1 MHAVAHLKNRGRA
14 LIALSGATTKTE
26 LAAKSTGQPKT
37 LPLALSSRLKLALA
51 GAAAVLM
58 LPATIVS
65 AQEIKGDP
73 EAAKAKISMCTG
85 CHAIAGY
92 RASFPT
98 VYHVPLIAG
107 QKEQYLIN
115 ALTAYRKGDRDHPT
129 MRGIAG
135 ALSDQDIADLAAF
148 YAQAE

>member
-1 MHAVAHLKNRGRA
+1 M
-14 LIALSGATTKTE
+14 ITLSSVTTKSK
-26 LAAKSTGQPKT
+26 KSAQAGVKAISSS
-37 LPLALSSRLKLALA
+37 LALKLSIAA
-51 GAAAVLM
+51 AAAAVL
-58 LPATIVS
+58 LPLGV
-65 AQEIKGDP
+65 AQAQDIKGDP

-98 VYHVPLIAG
+98 VYRVPLIAG

-115 ALTAYRKGDRDHPT
+115 ALNAYRKGDRDHPT

-135 ALSDQDIADLAAF
+135 ELTDQDIADLAAF
-148 YAQAE
+148 YAQAD

>member
-1 MHAVAHLKNRGRA
+1 M
-14 LIALSGATTKTE
+14 ITLSSVTTKSK
-26 LAAKSTGQPKT
+26 KSAQAGVKAISSS
-37 LPLALSSRLKLALA
+37 LALKLSIAA
-51 GAAAVLM
+51 AAAAVL
-58 LPATIVS
+58 LPSGV
-65 AQEIKGDP
+65 AQAQDIKGDP

-98 VYHVPLIAG
+98 VYRVPLIAG

-115 ALTAYRKGDRDHPT
+115 ALNAYRKGDRDHPT

-135 ALSDQDIADLAAF
+135 ELTDQDIADLAAF
-148 YAQAE
+148 YAQAD

>member
-1 MHAVAHLKNRGRA
+1 MHAATQQKNRGRA
-14 LIALSGATTKTE
+14 LITLSSVTTKSK
-26 LAAKSTGQPKT
+26 KSAQAGVKAISSS
-37 LPLALSSRLKLALA
+37 LALKLSIAA
-51 GAAAVLM
+51 AAAAVL
-58 LPATIVS
+58 LPSGV
-65 AQEIKGDP
+65 AQAQDIKGDP

-98 VYHVPLIAG
+98 VYRVPLIAG

-115 ALTAYRKGDRDHPT
+115 ALNAYRKGDRDHPT

-135 ALSDQDIADLAAF
+135 ELTDQDIADLAAF
-148 YAQAE
+148 YAQAD

>member
-1 MHAVAHLKNRGRA
+1 MITLSSVIAKASKTNKAKKPAQAAIRA
-14 LIALSGATTKTE
+14 FGSGLALNLSI
-26 LAAKSTGQPKT
+26 LAA
-37 LPLALSSRLKLALA
+37 
-51 GAAAVLM
+51 AAAVL
-58 LPATIVS
+58 LPAGVAH
-65 AQEIKGDP
+65 AQDIKGDP

-98 VYHVPLIAG
+98 VYRVPLIAG

-115 ALTAYRKGDRDHPT
+115 ALNAYRKGDRDHPT

-135 ALSDQDIADLAAF
+135 ELTDQDIADLAAF

>member
-1 MHAVAHLKNRGRA
+1 MHAVVQHNKRGRA
-14 LIALSGATTKTE
+14 LIALSSATLKT
-26 LAAKSTGQPKT
+26 T
-37 LPLALSSRLKLALA
+37 LKLTLS
-51 GAAAVLM
+51 AATAVVL
-58 LPATIVS
+58 LPATVAS

-85 CHAIAGY
+85 CHAIGGY
-92 RASFPT
+92 KASFPT

-135 ALSDQDIADLAAF
+135 ALTDQDIADLAAF
-148 YAQAE
+148 YSQAD

>member
-1 MHAVAHLKNRGRA
+1 MHAATQQNNRGRA
-14 LIALSGATTKTE
+14 LLTLSSVTAKTKKPS
-26 LAAKSTGQPKT
+26 LAVVKTIGST
-37 LPLALSSRLKLALA
+37 LALSFSIVA
-51 GAAAVLM
+51 GAAAVL
-58 LPATIVS
+58 LPAGAAQ

-98 VYHVPLIAG
+98 VYRVPLIAG

-115 ALTAYRKGDRDHPT
+115 ALNAYRKGDRDHPT

-135 ALSDQDIADLAAF
+135 ALTDQDIADLAAF

>member
-1 MHAVAHLKNRGRA
+1 M
-14 LIALSGATTKTE
+14 IALSSATLKAT
-26 LAAKSTGQPKT
+26 
-37 LPLALSSRLKLALA
+37 LKLTLS
-51 GAAAVLM
+51 AAIAVVL
-58 LPATIVS
+58 LPATVAS

-92 RASFPT
+92 KASFPT

-107 QKEQYLIN
+107 QAEQYLIN

-135 ALSDQDIADLAAF
+135 ALTDQDIADLAAF
-148 YAQAE
+148 YSQAD